1 MAVAWPL
8 IVTTLPRLRR
18 VAAGWVGRWCLCVR
32 AWPEAEMHVRA
43 YGGRGVKS
51 GVDVKDIEHQDRG
64 DRVEV
69 GAIEH
74 QDRGDWVEVGAIDGH
89 ARVVVVAIGRRL
101 DARVVVVAVG

>member
-1 MAVAWPL
+1 M
-8 IVTTLPRLRR
+8 
-18 VAAGWVGRWCLCVR
+18 VGRWRLCVR

-64 DRVEV
+64 D
-69 GAIEH
+69 
-74 QDRGDWVEVGAIDGH
+74 WVEVGAIDGH
-89 ARVVVVAIGRRL
+89 ARVVVVAIGCRL